1 MKKLL
6 GLALAAVL
14 LATSLAGCGAGSG
27 TSTSTSTGTGTAAA
41 GSDSP
46 KETVTLRVWGGV
58 PPESGPQ
65 ASCDLFN
72 EKFKDKGIQ
81 VEYERFVNDET
92 GNLKLETS
100 LLAGSDVD
108 LYMSYGTAQIKK
120 RADGNM
126 ALDLTEL
133 IKRDNYNITENFSEM
148 ATAYFVDGKPYS
160 LPTKLDQYGIVLNK
174 DMFDQAG
181 IPVPTDWTFEE
192 FREIAKKL
200 TKGEGQ
206 DKVYGMFWNSQQ
218 DLTYPAI
225 YLAAQTLGG
234 DMFYKEGGKE
244 TNFDNDVLKK
254 SYQLV
259 YDMMNVD
266 KSSPTHIDSVTQ
278 KLSQEGMFLSGKSAM
293 TVGPWMVRNIKD
305 RENYPH
311 TFKTAFAPYPVVER
325 DQRKFTQ
332 GGYGDHLSI
341 NPKSK
346 NIDAAWEFAKWYA
359 SEGMLPLVSG
369 GRVPAHKNFNIDSIT
384 KEFVGGYE
392 DLLDADTAKNILIK
406 PNSNYAVGVITNK
419 LPEITKA
426 FTEEVEAVL
435 SGKKTVDKAF
445 TDCKTRGNGLLK

>member
-1 MKKLL
+1 MMKRIL
-6 GLALAAVL
+6 GLVLSAALMV
-14 LATSLAGCGAGSG
+14 TSFAGCGSNGKASSGTDSAGS
-27 TSTSTSTGTGTAAA
+27 SSNANA
-41 GSDSP
+41 P

-81 VEYERFVNDET
+81 VEYERFVNDDT

-100 LLAGSDVD
+100 LMAGSDVD
-108 LYMSYGTAQIKK
+108 LYMSYGLAQIKK

-133 IKRDNYNITENFSEM
+133 MKKDNFNMVENFSSM
-148 ATAYFVDGKPYS
+148 AEAYYVNGKPYS

-174 DMFDQAG
+174 DMFDAAG
-181 IPVPTDWTFEE
+181 IAIPTEWTFDE
-192 FREIAKKL
+192 FREVAKKL

-206 DKVYGMFWNSQQ
+206 DKVYGMYWNSQQ
-218 DLTYPAI
+218 DLTYAAT
-225 YLAAQTLGG
+225 YLVAQTAGG
-234 DMFYKEGGKE
+234 DFFYKDGGKE
-244 TNFDNDVLKK
+244 TNFDNPVFLKA
-254 SYQLV
+254 YQLV
-259 YDMMNVD
+259 ADMMNAD

-278 KLSQEGMFLSGKSAM
+278 KLSQEGMFLTGKSAM

-305 RENYPH
+305 KEKYPH
-311 TFKTAFAPYPVVER
+311 TFKTAFAPYPVV
-325 DQRKFTQ
+325 DKGQRTYTQ

-359 SEGMLPLVSG
+359 SEGMLPLISG
-369 GRVPAHKNFNIDSIT
+369 GRVPAHKNFSTDAVT
-384 KEFVGGYE
+384 KEFVGGFE

-406 PNSNYAVGVITNK
+406 PNDNYAVGIISTK
-419 LPEITKA
+419 LPEITKV
-426 FTEEVEAVL
+426 FTEEIEAAL
-435 SGKKTVDKAF
+435 SGRKTVEQALA
-445 TDCKTRGNGLLK
+445 DCKTRGDALLK